1 MMEIISSISSAA
13 GKAVLPPPL
22 LAHREREKTTAKKI

>member
-22 LAHREREKTTAKKI
+22 LAQREKTTAKKI